1 VELGLRTRVRAGDQD
16 AFRALFEQNARAVYN
31 HAFRLTGNWST
42 AEDVVS
48 LTFLEAWRLRGTIHP
63 EGDSL
68 LPWLFGIAVNVA
80 RNASRATRRHQAAM
94 NRLPAAPEVPDFA
107 DELASRLDDTARLE
121 VVRAAMGKLRRG
133 ERDVIALVVWAGLSY
148 AEAAEALG
156 VPVGTVRSRL
166 SRARRRLQEAAF
178 PGRQLI
184 DWELGSASEQVP
196 VDRETAIRPV
206 RGGAR

>member
-1 VELGLRTRVRAGDQD
+1 MELSLRTRVRAGDQD
-16 AFRALFEQNARAVYN
+16 AFAALFEQNARAVYN

-48 LTFLEAWRLRGTIHP
+48 LTFLEAWRLRGTIRP

-68 LPWLFGIAVNVA
+68 LPWLLGIAVNVA
-80 RNASRATRRHQAAM
+80 RNVSRATRRHQAAM
-94 NRLPAAPEVPDFA
+94 NRVPAVPDVPDFA
-107 DELASRLDDTARLE
+107 DELAGRLDDTARLE
-121 VVRAAMGKLRRG
+121 VVRTALGSLRRG
-133 ERDVIALVVWAGLSY
+133 EREVIALCVWADLTY

-166 SRARRRLQEAAF
+166 SRARRRLQEAALHS
-178 PGRQLI
+178 GRLTG
-184 DWELGSASEQVP
+184 WELNSASEQVTA
-196 VDRETAIRPV
+196 DRDTAIRPV